1 MLIRSTHIKL
11 FINKE
16 EESVNDVSACTKRLR
31 FRAQP
36 SAKHQM
42 YEEQIHLTV
51 INKALQ
57 QGNFLVNKQLDVSVP
72 H

>member
-11 FINKE
+11 FISKE
-16 EESVNDVSACTKRLR
+16 EESVNDVSACKKGYVLGLHL
-31 FRAQP
+31 QL
-36 SAKHQM
+36 KHQI
-42 YEEQIHLTV
+42 YKEPIHLTV